1 MKITEDNDESY
12 NPLAWG
18 ILFFTMWLTLVTIH
32 GTGKTTTWIPMALL
46 ILSILLMLSIFL
58 KILFLKIFKNDV
70 TTKIFKFI
78 STMIIPLVFE
88 ITISGYIIAWIQGV
102 STLTEPN
109 LTIAIIIGFFWII
122 IYVIVGVSHIDV
134 GWLRLICCILFLA
147 ISIYITVTSDF
158 VKSWPLWVALLAL
171 SFGAIKPKWFNWIS
185 LI

>member
-1 MKITEDNDESY
+1 MTDKLEKEINKGYVKLENKMKITEDNDESY

-88 ITISGYIIAWIQGV
+88 ITISGIYHRLDSRCFYTYRTQLDNCYNNWIF
-102 STLTEPN
+102 LDNN
-109 LTIAIIIGFFWII
+109 LCNSWS
-122 IYVIVGVSHIDV
+122 VSH
-134 GWLRLICCILFLA
+134 
-147 ISIYITVTSDF
+147 
-158 VKSWPLWVALLAL
+158 
-171 SFGAIKPKWFNWIS
+171 
-185 LI
+185 